1 MTDNK
6 SFLTSRTSAKKEDI
20 SFLGENGNI
29 TNGVMNL
36 LSTPPDEYKE
46 NEVMDKLLEISMQD
60 SPVRFM
66 YGSISVFIF
75 TAKPDT
81 VDLIQR
87 RIRDIALT
95 VKDNDDL
102 KKILTKLY
110 DHIDLA
116 IHQVN
121 KINTEISNSI
131 KNATVEAKND
141 IMKEVDNKTR
151 ETERTY
157 VGAFAT
163 IASILFGLVGG
174 LAFSFQSINKVG
186 SDNILN
192 LIAVV
197 CVIGAFIVGML
208 SMLVWIILPLT
219 HRSAADISNFKESAK
234 KIVEMLFACAVMF
247 AGLSLLL

>member
-1 MTDNK
+1 MTENK
-6 SFLTSRTSAKKEDI
+6 SFLTSNTSAKKEDI

-29 TNGVMNL
+29 TNHIMDSLSADSDKYDKSDVMKEL
-36 LSTPPDEYKE
+36 LK
-46 NEVMDKLLEISMQD
+46 ISKQN

-131 KNATVEAKND
+131 KNATDEAKND

-157 VGAFAT
+157 ESREDAAGECR
-163 IASILFGLVGG
+163 IYID
-174 LAFSFQSINKVG
+174 
-186 SDNILN
+186 DNR
-192 LIAVV
+192 
-197 CVIGAFIVGML
+197 IGNDRGE
-208 SMLVWIILPLT
+208 
-219 HRSAADISNFKESAK
+219 D
-234 KIVEMLFACAVMF
+234 
-247 AGLSLLL
+247 